1 MDEKPIIRIA
11 NIIARDNQS
20 LIYGNI
26 HPEGITNDGDR
37 YVYIFDFEYNGKT
50 EIIKLT
56 KKEYNVI
63 AFRHCFFLGYKFSDC
78 ASCETRTAFVNSIR
92 FPDGRM
98 SNEDVR
104 RFIITTVNSL
114 DKDISLP
121 SFDIVVYPESISE
134 LNRNMLGYLNR
145 LAQPQVV
152 NMDAIKSLPSKIG
165 FDYDRFEIEVLQSK
179 LPDGRYRYTDK
190 EKAEVLIY
198 IQAIMDYIHDLDYFA
213 ISKGVIATRHLQ
225 HIHRYYKFGDKRDKR
240 LYESIMKNNV
250 LIIDDTATPSSTI
263 FTLLKCLRLVNE
275 SNKIVIFNLIGK
287 NIQ

>member
-92 FPDGRM
+92 FSDGRM

-104 RFIITTVNSL
+104 KFIITTVNSL

-134 LNRNMLGYLNR
+134 LNRNMLGYLNPNR
-145 LAQPQVV
+145 
-152 NMDAIKSLPSKIG
+152 SL
-165 FDYDRFEIEVLQSK
+165 EI
-179 LPDGRYRYTDK
+179 
-190 EKAEVLIY
+190 
-198 IQAIMDYIHDLDYFA
+198 
-213 ISKGVIATRHLQ
+213 
-225 HIHRYYKFGDKRDKR
+225 
-240 LYESIMKNNV
+240 
-250 LIIDDTATPSSTI
+250 
-263 FTLLKCLRLVNE
+263 
-275 SNKIVIFNLIGK
+275 
-287 NIQ
+287 